1 MRWLMPI
8 TLVSLFACD
17 GKDND
22 SGDVQ
27 TTDSGSTDTTVPDSP
42 DAPDPETDCEDGKDN
57 DTDGAADCEDED
69 CSDAFSCSYPESISH
84 TTRISFEGYE
94 VACETWLGTFEEQVD
109 DCRTEFTIPLVVA
122 TEGKLCSQCDLTF
135 TGAIT
140 YTEDNCDELT
150 GDSTRPTEGWFGF
163 VFIDESTRELW
174 SQDESGAWAKAVTMK
189 NTGGK
194 WEFSESGEVAED
206 IDGCDN
212 NPLTLGN
219 LTVTMTFVDQ

>member
-1 MRWLMPI
+1 MRWLLPI
-8 TLVSLFACD
+8 TLISLLACD
-17 GKDND
+17 GKADD

-27 TTDSGSTDTTVPDSP
+27 TTDSGTSDTTVPDEP
-42 DAPDPETDCEDGKDN
+42 VPESDCEDGVDN
-57 DTDGAADCEDED
+57 DEDGLSDCEDAD
-69 CSDAFSCSYPESISH
+69 CSEAFVCSYPESISH
-84 TTRISFEGYE
+84 TTSISFDGYE
-94 VACETWLGTFEEQVD
+94 VECETWLGTFDEQVD
-109 DCRTEFTIPLVVA
+109 DCVTEFTIPLTVA
-122 TEGKLCSQCDLTF
+122 TTGKLCSECDLTF

-189 NTGGK
+189 NSGGV
-194 WEFSESGEVAED
+194 WEFSEDGEISED
-206 IDGCDN
+206 VDGCDN
-212 NPLTLGN
+212 SPLTLGN